1 MTPPKNPHSCPLCGN
16 TFSFLGSHLVNFH
29 KIKNI
34 KEKQL
39 LLSLASGRICI
50 RKMSCPVEACNYA
63 QSRLDKHLQ
72 CAHPELSRE
81 DVKDMTE
88 TLKRQA
94 GINGLRALRATN
106 PTPPLVSSLDVEP
119 QEWDE
124 QVIRRSAAAGSST
137 GEKELRVGGGLGC
150 SHKKTR
156 RGKKRQKDSSHQAAE
171 HPSSDVTVALER
183 QLECFEEQVTI
194 LKEVLSAS
202 GSSERVELLRGHA
215 DKEVCALVLSLLDKV
230 VTETELNFLD
240 EHKKLQ
246 SKHEKQVADLT
257 QRFQAEQETLK
268 DKLRQFAADLQA
280 FNDLKIRVEDS
291 TFKKNLELNI
301 MEHGSPGAFWEA
313 EQESLISVI
322 EMKGERLQEQSRKLE
337 RMDQLVERNVSLEAQ
352 IVQVL
357 QQNKDLEVQI
367 ESFHTL
373 IQQFLKEQQDL
384 KVALETQRAVNENLK
399 QEKEQLILQLR
410 DKDSCPGTHL

>member
-1 MTPPKNPHSCPLCGN
+1 MTPHKNCHPCPLCGN
-16 TFSFLGSHLVNFH
+16 TFSFPGRHLVNFH

-50 RKMSCPVEACNYA
+50 RKMPCPVEACNYA

-88 TLKRQA
+88 SLKRQA

-106 PTPPLVSSLDVEP
+106 PTPPLVSSLDMEP

-124 QVIRRSAAAGSST
+124 QVLRRSST
-137 GEKELRVGGGLGC
+137 GEEELRGGGGLGC
-150 SHKKTR
+150 SQKKTR
-156 RGKKRQKDSSHQAAE
+156 RGKKRQEKQKDSSHQAAE

-215 DKEVCALVLSLLDKV
+215 DKEVCALVLSLLEKV

-246 SKHEKQVADLT
+246 IKHEKQVADLV

-280 FNDLKIRVEDS
+280 FNDLKRRVEDS
-291 TFKKNLELNI
+291 ALKKNLERNI

-410 DKDSCPGTHL
+410 DKDSCPGTRL